1 MKQRLLTI
9 LPVVLIAAIAALMWW
24 VFFGTDGATPQPEPE
39 VEHLEAGAL
48 AGQVV
53 DTSGRPVAG
62 AKVFAEEAITRA
74 DDQGRFIFDDLPAE
88 RLRVDTTADGHQRGG
103 VDELGRPTIDLS
115 DGEPI
120 DDLEL
125 VLPRAASVSGRV
137 VAGGEPVEGA
147 ELSLSYVF
155 SEGLQGRELD
165 PFIISQVATSGE
177 DGRFSAADIAPGR
190 LQILVES
197 DEYPF
202 TESDDYY
209 LRPGQE
215 RDDLI
220 VDLAPSGQLRADVS
234 DASGQPVSV
243 QGRLTPQD
251 TQGSS
256 RRFEADDGRLRV
268 RDLTQGRYE
277 LVLEADGFRRYQ
289 HRDVVI
295 EADDTRELSIQLEQA
310 RGLYGRVV
318 EPDETP
324 VERAHVLLESDDG
337 DSRRLRTDSD
347 GAFEWEDAPQSRW
360 QAVATSPRHQPSE
373 PYVIEH
379 DRQAT
384 LEVVPGGTVD
394 LRVVDS
400 DGRPVPDFEVEVASA
415 QLDAD
420 MAFPTR
426 RMPSERVVGDETGRV
441 EFGPL
446 QSGRYRLLVTT
457 DDRAPATSDAVDV
470 AAGATSGPVT
480 VQLESGARIQ
490 GMVRDAESG
499 EPVTG
504 AQVRYL
510 MNTPDNRPPTARTDE
525 EGWFEIDGVP
535 SGRFSLRVSH
545 GHYIFELIGGLEVG
559 DGQRLDYDVD
569 LEPIEEGGQ
578 PGQNLQGIGASLTP
592 TDGGVR
598 VDSTVDGGPAEGAGV
613 SREDVITAVDGRDIS
628 GQTVDQ
634 TVELIRGEP
643 GQPVR
648 LTVERPGRGTRTVEV
663 ERDSVFIPHDR
674 PVRPRE

>member
-24 VFFGTDGATPQPEPE
+24 VLFGTDGASPQPEPE

-62 AKVFAEEAITRA
+62 AKVFAEEAITGA
-74 DDQGRFIFDDLPAE
+74 DEQGRFSFDDLPAE
-88 RLRVDTTADGHQRGG
+88 PLRVDTTADGHQRGG
-103 VDELGRPTIDLS
+103 VDELGRPTVDLS
-115 DGEPI
+115 DGEPV

-155 SEGLQGRELD
+155 AEGLQGRELD
-165 PFIISQVATSGE
+165 PFIISKVASSGD
-177 DGRFSAADIAPGR
+177 DGRFSADDIAPGR

-202 TESDDYY
+202 AESDDYY
-209 LRPGQE
+209 FRPGQQ

-220 VDLAPSGQLRADVS
+220 VDLAPSGQLYADVR
-234 DASGQPVSV
+234 DEDGQSVSV
-243 QGRLTPQD
+243 EGRLTPQD
-251 TQGSS
+251 TQGAS
-256 RRFEADDGRLRV
+256 RRIEADDGQLRV
-268 RDLTQGRYE
+268 RDLTEGRYE
-277 LVLEADGFRRYQ
+277 LVLEADGYRSYQ
-289 HRDVVI
+289 RSDVVV
-295 EADDTRELSIQLEQA
+295 EADDTRELSIALEKA

-324 VERAHVLLESDDG
+324 VEQAHVLLESDDG

-373 PYVIEH
+373 PQVIDH
-379 DRQAT
+379 DRQAI
-384 LEVVPGGTVD
+384 LEVNSGGIVD
-394 LRVVDS
+394 LRVVDP
-400 DGRPVPDFEVEVASA
+400 DGRPVSDFEAEVASA

-420 MAFPTR
+420 MAFRTR

-457 DDRAPATSDAVDV
+457 DEYAPATSDAFEVT
-470 AAGATSGPVT
+470 AGATSGPVT

-490 GMVRDAESG
+490 GMVSDAESG
-499 EPVTG
+499 EPITG
-504 AQVRYL
+504 AQVQYL

-525 EGWFEIDGVP
+525 EGWFEIDEVP

-559 DGQRLDYDVD
+559 DGQRLDYDID
-569 LEPIEEGGQ
+569 LEPIADDGQ
-578 PGQNLQGIGASLTP
+578 PGQNLQGIGASLSA
-592 TDGGVR
+592 TDDGVR
-598 VDSTVDGGPAEGAGV
+598 LDSTVDGGPAEGAGMNQD
-613 SREDVITAVDGRDIS
+613 DVITAVDGRDIS

-643 GQPVR
+643 GQAVE
-648 LTVERPGRGTRTVEV
+648 LTVDRPGRGSRTIEV
-663 ERDSVFIPHDR
+663 ERESVFIPHDR